1 MTPRILI
8 SYRRAD
14 SAAIVG
20 RIYDRLVA
28 RYGAGTVFLDIDS
41 IPFATDFRDQVH
53 DTLKKS
59 DVVLAV
65 VGPRWR
71 GPDDDHPRILDEKDN
86 VGIEIEMALL
96 ARIPIF
102 PVLVDGARMPAAD
115 QLPEKIAAF
124 AYLNA
129 APVDSGRDFHHH
141 MDELTASI
149 DRMLGIPP
157 PSEAGAQP
165 GVARVLRSPF
175 PWTVAALLAIPIGTS
190 LLAVGPPW
198 PPGAGPLA
206 SVLSALAFILIHER
220 FRGLRPAAW
229 NRVAVASSVVFVA
242 AVCAY
247 LTATSVY
254 VYQTPGKERFAKG
267 FACTSDAMKVFK
279 DKCPNLGMDELS
291 GAEYEAERLWTAQS
305 IAIVRLLLDALWLLI
320 FIALAALAAAVP
332 VSRASPQ
339 LSSALRNRRTGT

>member
-28 RYGAGTVFLDIDS
+28 RYGPGTVFLDIDS
-41 IPFATDFRDQVH
+41 IPFATDFRDQVR

-65 VGPRWR
+65 VGPHWR

-96 ARIPIF
+96 AHIPIF

-115 QLPEKIAAF
+115 QLPEKIASFAF
-124 AYLNA
+124 LNA

-157 PSEAGAQP
+157 PSQAASRP
-165 GVARVLRSPF
+165 GVARFLRSPF
-175 PWTVAALLAIPIGTS
+175 PWTAAALLALPLGAN
-190 LLAVGPPW
+190 LLALGPPW

-206 SVLSALAFILIHER
+206 GVAAAFTFALVHER
-220 FRGLRPAAW
+220 FRALRPATW
-229 NRVAVASSVVFVA
+229 NRVAIASSVIFVA
-242 AVCAY
+242 AVFTY

-254 VYQTPGKERFAKG
+254 VYQTPGKERFVKG
-267 FACTSDAMKVFK
+267 FACTGEAMLVYKG
-279 DKCPNLGMDELS
+279 KCPNLGMDEIRN
-291 GAEYEAERLWTAQS
+291 AEYEPETLWTSQS
-305 IAIVRLLLDALWLLI
+305 IALVRLLLDALWLLV
-320 FIALAALAAAVP
+320 FIALGALAAAVP
-332 VSRASPQ
+332 VSRASPE
-339 LSSALRNRRTGT
+339 LSSALRNRRTRT

>member
-20 RIYDRLVA
+20 RIYDLLVA

-41 IPFATDFRDQVH
+41 IPYATDFRDHVR
-53 DTLKKS
+53 DMLKKS

-65 VGPRWR
+65 VGPHWR
-71 GPDDDHPRILDEKDN
+71 GPDDDRPRILDDKDN
-86 VGIEIEMALL
+86 VAVEIEMALL
-96 ARIPIF
+96 ARIPVF
-102 PVLVDGARMPAAD
+102 PVLVDGARMPSAD
-115 QLPEKIAAF
+115 HLPEKIAAF

-129 APVDSGRDFHHH
+129 ATVDSGRDFHHH

-157 PSEAGAQP
+157 PTEVAARP
-165 GVARVLRSPF
+165 GVAQFFRSPF
-175 PWTVAALLAIPIGTS
+175 PWTVAALLAIPIGAS
-190 LLAVGPPW
+190 LLALGPPW

-206 SVLSALAFILIHER
+206 SALAALTFVLIHER
-220 FRGLRPAAW
+220 FRALRPAAW
-229 NRVAVASSVVFVA
+229 NRVAIASSAVFVA
-242 AVCAY
+242 ALCAY

-267 FACTSDAMKVFK
+267 FACTGDALLLYK

-291 GAEYEAERLWTAQS
+291 GAEYEAERLWTPQS
-305 IAIVRLLLDALWLLI
+305 IALVRLLLDALWLLL
-320 FIALAALAAAVP
+320 FIALAALAAAP
-332 VSRASPQ
+332 RS
-339 LSSALRNRRTGT
+339 RRTGT